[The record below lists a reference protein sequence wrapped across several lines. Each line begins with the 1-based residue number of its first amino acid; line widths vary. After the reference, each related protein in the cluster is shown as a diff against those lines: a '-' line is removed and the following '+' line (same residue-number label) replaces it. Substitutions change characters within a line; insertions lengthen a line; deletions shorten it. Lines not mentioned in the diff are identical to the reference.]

1 MDNFVL
7 RWIALELDETLRQ
20 ERLGKT
26 YQLGTTDL
34 ALDLRRRDGRWLFIS
49 TSPRQPAIFLTTR
62 QPRELRVEP
71 RSDTAFVSL
80 LRKYL
85 NGARLMGIEKLGY
98 DRVLLLTFLA
108 SDDSGEKRERKLVVS
123 LIGRAADVL
132 IVEENRILAS
142 LRSQDEARPGYE
154 PPEPPVDKLD
164 PYQCTSERLD
174 EIISGRKGDIEAAA
188 RQYLIGFTPTYAR
201 ELAERSKAK
210 PKFSALKEMLEE
222 LTQGPPI
229 PSTYS
234 PVSLSELRGQP
245 GHDDFELILSPIKL
259 THLAGWKT
267 SYFASMNEAADAF
280 HQILTERWDFL
291 ARRQEIV
298 SRLKARLKR
307 QRGLAANLSREL
319 DSFSNADELQ
329 RFGELLL
336 ANLHQAARRDE
347 AFVVADFYDE
357 AMPLVEIPARDQSN
371 PKDTADLYFKLAR
384 KARHGN
390 ELINQRLPGVLAEIG
405 QLEEETANASKA
417 TSADQLAGREPAPR
431 SERAEAAP
439 KHSPNAKAEP
449 IKGVRRYRSSDG
461 YEILVGRADRDNDAL
476 TFRVAKSFDLWFHAA
491 DYPGSHVVL
500 RNPTRK
506 EVPPRAITEAAQLA
520 AQFSQARAESKA
532 AVNYCERKFVSKPKG
547 FAPGQVRVSSFK
559 TILVQPRESG
569 ERILSD

>member
-34 ALDLRRRDGRWLFIS
+34 ALDLRLRDGRWLFIS
-49 TSPRQPAIFLTTR
+49 TSPRQPGIFLSTR
-62 QPRELRVEP
+62 QPRELGAEP
-71 RSDTAFVSL
+71 RSDTPFVSL
-80 LRKYL
+80 LRKHL
-85 NGARLMGIEKLGY
+85 NGGRLTRIEKVGY
-98 DRVLLLTFLA
+98 DRVLYLTFLA
-108 SDDSGEKRERKLVVS
+108 SDDSGEKRERRLVVS

-132 IVEENRILAS
+132 IIEESRILAS
-142 LRSQDEARPGYE
+142 LRRQDDVSPDYE
-154 PPEPPVDKLD
+154 PPEPPITKLD
-164 PYQCTSERLD
+164 PYQCTPEKLD
-174 EIISGRKGDIEAAA
+174 EIISNKNGDIEAAA
-188 RQYLIGFTPTYAR
+188 HQYLIGFTPVYAR
-201 ELAERSKAK
+201 ELAERSRTE
-210 PKFSALKEMLEE
+210 PKFSVLKGILEE
-222 LTQGPPI
+222 LTEGPPT
-229 PSTYS
+229 PSIYS
-234 PVSLSELRGQP
+234 PVALTDLQAEP
-245 GHDDFELILSPIKL
+245 GRDDFEIVLSPIRL
-259 THLAGWKT
+259 THLSGWKT
-267 SYFASMNEAADAF
+267 SSFATMNEAADAF
-280 HQILTERWDFL
+280 NQVLTERLAFL

-319 DSFSNADELQ
+319 QSFSNADELQ
-329 RFGELLL
+329 RFGQLLL
-336 ANLHQAARRDE
+336 ANLHQATKRGDV
-347 AFVVADFYDE
+347 FVVADFYDE
-357 AMPLVEIPARDQSN
+357 AMALVEIPARDQSS
-371 PKDTADLYFKLAR
+371 PREAADLYFKLAR

-390 ELINQRLPGVLAEIG
+390 ELINQRLPGVVAEIG
-405 QLEEETANASKA
+405 QLEEETAIASTA
-417 TSADQLAGREPAPR
+417 TRAGQLVRHEPVRRPG
-431 SERAEAAP
+431 STEAAP
-439 KHSPNAKAEP
+439 KQSPRRKPEP

-520 AQFSQARAESKA
+520 AQFSQARTESKA